1 MFQDNWYRVLVSN
14 PKRGSAVFYGD
25 VDLQPSNSLAQVWI
39 QSYNHETFE
48 RIFGGSIQLT
58 GNNVPITFIDNS
70 KFINNFG
77 DDGAAI
83 NFIEG
88 GGLYIE
94 NSQFYFEY
102 FDEPVRTILETPS
115 SIQVIDLLPYIRK
128 VFNGSLRDIYTTYD
142 DRIGQ
147 KFLFD
152 DAYFDEEILDLSN
165 SNGQIKIV

>member
-1 MFQDNWYRVLVSN
+1 M
-14 PKRGSAVFYGD
+14 
-25 VDLQPSNSLAQVWI
+25 
-39 QSYNHETFE
+39 
-48 RIFGGSIQLT
+48 T